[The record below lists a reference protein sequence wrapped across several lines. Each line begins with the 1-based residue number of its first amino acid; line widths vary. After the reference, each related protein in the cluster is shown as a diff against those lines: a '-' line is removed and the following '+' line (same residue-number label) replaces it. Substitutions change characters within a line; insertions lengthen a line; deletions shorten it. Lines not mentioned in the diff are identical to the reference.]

1 MHRDR
6 RSGQLRE
13 LECAAA
19 MVDVSVS
26 VDNQIE
32 LPSAIGEDAEVAL
45 DLVAERIDHDC
56 LAGALRHT
64 QVGFAF
70 GVIEFLKKHICEL

>member
-1 MHRDR
+1 
-6 RSGQLRE
+6 
-13 LECAAA
+13 
-19 MVDVSVS
+19 MVNMSMR

-32 LPSAIGEDAEVAL
+32 LPTAIGEDAEVAL
-45 DLVAERIDHDC
+45 DLVAEGIDHDC

-64 QVGFAF
+64 EVGFAF